1 MSFDQINPIF
11 CHESGLRLCLT
22 GVGWRRHL
30 DQSAHL
36 MLFSGLAKY
45 LEKSVV
51 RIKQHP
57 SYIFGAVICSTGFL
71 TALNSLIAV
80 LA

>member
-1 MSFDQINPIF
+1 
-11 CHESGLRLCLT
+11 
-22 GVGWRRHL
+22 
-30 DQSAHL
+30 